1 MELRELLRYLQLE
14 SSNRQAAAA
23 LGLDRRTVGR
33 YRQWAAKHGLLEG
46 PLPPPEALQALVEST
61 LSEAP
66 PPQSISTVTPY
77 RDLVLRLRQEGV
89 EIAAIYARL
98 GEQGFQGSYQA
109 VYRFVKA
116 LEPGKPEVMVR
127 METPPGAEA
136 QVDFGY
142 AGKFI
147 DPHTG
152 TPRKAWVFVMT
163 LSWSRHQYAELV
175 WDQSLATWI
184 QCHRHALEFFE
195 GVPQRLVIDNL
206 KAAIIRAC
214 FDDPQ
219 VQVTYRECAEHYG
232 FLIAPCRP
240 RTPQHKG
247 KVEQG
252 GVHYVKRNFLAGRD
266 PQPLSEANVALR
278 QWCLNTA
285 GLRTHGTTRAVPMTR
300 FVSTERQALQPLPAT
315 PYDLS
320 VWKIAKVARDGHITF
335 DNAYYSVPCAQV
347 GCQVQVRGSSTTVRI
362 YDQDYHLLTTHT
374 RATEPGGRVTKMEH
388 LPPEKVAGALLDRPT
403 CQATAAEIGPATA
416 QVVQQLLDDPAIE
429 RLRPV
434 ISLLRLRETYGD
446 ARLEAACTRA
456 LHFNEY
462 RYGMI
467 KRILQQGQEH
477 APLPAPV
484 NPSAPPPRTFVR
496 SAAELL
502 GHLFGGEVWNCDTN
516 SSPN

>member
-1 MELRELLRYLQLE
+1 MDLRELLRYLQTTA
-14 SSNRQAAAA
+14 SNRHIAKV

-33 YRQWAAKHGLLEG
+33 YRQWAAQQGLLNG
-46 PLPPPEALQALVEST
+46 PLPPLEALQALVERT
-61 LSEAP
+61 LTDTP
-66 PPQSISTVTPY
+66 PPQNCSTVAPY
-77 RDLVLRLRQEGV
+77 RELVLRLRQEGV

-98 GEQGFQGSYQA
+98 GEQGFHGSYQA

-116 LEPGKPEVMVR
+116 LEPPHVEVVVR
-127 METPPGAEA
+127 LETPPGVEA

-142 AGKFI
+142 AGKFM
-147 DPHTG
+147 DPQTG
-152 TPRKAWVFVMT
+152 QLRKAWVFVMT

-175 WDQSLATWI
+175 WDQSLATWL
-184 QCHRHALEFFE
+184 QCHRHALEFFG

-240 RTPQHKG
+240 RTPEHKG

-252 GVHYVKRNFLAGRD
+252 GVHYVKRNFLAGRE
-266 PQPLSEANVALR
+266 PQALAAANVALR
-278 QWCLNTA
+278 QWCLTTA
-285 GLRTHGTTRAVPMTR
+285 GLRTHGTTKAVPLTR
-300 FVSTERQALQPLPAT
+300 FETTEQATLQPLPAT

-320 VWKIAKVARDGHITF
+320 VWKVAKVARDGYITF
-335 DNAYYSVPCAQV
+335 NHAYYSVPCAQV
-347 GCQVQVRGSSTTVRI
+347 GCQVQVRGGSTTVRI
-362 YDQDYHLLTTHT
+362 YDQAYHLLTTHDK
-374 RATEPGGRVTKMEH
+374 ATQPGTRVTKLEH
-388 LPPEKVAGALLDRPT
+388 LPPEKVAGVLLDRPT

-416 QVVQQLLDDPAIE
+416 QVVQHLLDDPAID

-434 ISLLRLRETYGD
+434 ISLLGLRETYGD
-446 ARLEAACTRA
+446 ARLEAACARA

-462 RYGMI
+462 RYGLI

-477 APLPAPV
+477 TPLP
-484 NPSAPPPRTFVR
+484 PPPDPPPPARTFVR
-496 SAAELL
+496 TAQELL
-502 GHLFGGEVWNCDTN
+502 GHLFGGGAWN
-516 SSPN
+516 

>member
-1 MELRELLRYLQLE
+1 MSGRRIETMDLRELLRYLQTE
-14 SSNRQAAAA
+14 ASNRQIATA

-33 YRQWAAKHGLLEG
+33 YRQWATQEGLLEG
-46 PLPPPEALQALVEST
+46 SLPPIEELQALVDRT
-61 LSEAP
+61 LGATP
-66 PPQSISTVTPY
+66 PPQNTSTVAAY
-77 RDLVLRLRQEGV
+77 RAEVLRLRQAGV

-116 LEPGKPEVMVR
+116 LEPASPEVVVR
-127 METPPGAEA
+127 LETAPGVEA

-142 AGKFI
+142 AGKFL
-147 DPHTG
+147 DPQTG
-152 TPRKAWVFVMT
+152 KPRKAWVFVLT

-184 QCHRHALEFFE
+184 QCHRHALEFLG

-206 KAAIIRAC
+206 KAAISRAS

-240 RTPQHKG
+240 RTPEHKG

-252 GVHYVKRNFLAGRD
+252 GVHYVKRNFLAGRA
-266 PQPLSEANVALR
+266 PQPLSTANIALR
-278 QWCLNTA
+278 QWCLTTA
-285 GLRTHGTTRAVPMTR
+285 GRRVHGTTKAVPLTR
-300 FVSTERQALQPLPAT
+300 FETTEQAVLQPLPAT

-320 VWKIAKVARDGHITF
+320 IWKIAKVARDGHITF
-335 DNAYYSVPCAQV
+335 EQAYYSVPCAQV
-347 GCQVQVRGSSTTVRI
+347 GRQVQVRGSSTTVRI
-362 YDQDYHLLTTHT
+362 YDQDYHLLTTHD
-374 RATEPGGRVTKMEH
+374 RAAHPGTRVTKLEH
-388 LPPEKVAGALLDRPT
+388 LPPEKVAGVLLDRPM

-416 QVVQQLLDDPAIE
+416 QVVQHLLDDPAID

-434 ISLLRLRETYGD
+434 ISLLGLRETYGD
-446 ARLEAACTRA
+446 TRLEAACARA
-456 LHFNEY
+456 LHFDEY
-462 RYGMI
+462 RYGLI

-477 APLPAPV
+477 APLP
-484 NPSAPPPRTFVR
+484 PPPDSPPPARTFVR
-496 SAAELL
+496 TAQELL
-502 GHLFGGEVWNCDTN
+502 GQLFGGTTWN
-516 SSPN
+516 